1 MLVMNEKN
9 IMNNNTKE
17 PLWWIP
23 ITYTSKSN
31 ADFKTTKPV
40 EWMKGTKTLLLNRTN
55 IPPNDWVIF
64 NIQQTGNTFSKNHR
78 FPASNNVVFPG
89 FFRVNYDKRNWKM
102 IIDHL
107 NDPNHFEEIS
117 IPNRAQILDDVLNL
131 ALGGRLS
138 YSIALDT
145 TKYLMHEKEFVPWK
159 AGLAALGYIDSM
171 LSKGPH
177 YLEYQVKFHHKFCVY
192 FFIFFI
198 TKEYCFR
205 NIF

>member
-9 IMNNNTKE
+9 MISNNTKE

-23 ITYTSKSN
+23 ITYTYKSN

-40 EWMKGTKTLLLNRTN
+40 EWIKGTKSLQLNQTN
-55 IPPNDWVIF
+55 IPYNDWVIF
-64 NIQQTGNTFSKNHR
+64 NIQQTGDTYEKKAFFIANKNSKYVILSC
-78 FPASNNVVFPG
+78 FGYFQG
-89 FFRVNYDKRNWKM
+89 FFRVNYDERNWKM
-102 IIDHL
+102 IIAHL
-107 NDPNHFEEIS
+107 NDPEHFEEIS

-177 YLEYQVKFHHKFCVY
+177 YLEYQVKFYHKNTLH
-192 FFIFFI
+192 IM
-198 TKEYCFR
+198 
-205 NIF
+205 N